1 MQRFSMTL
9 ELRSSKFLIDGK
21 VYHANSARR
30 SSALFPKELSA

>member
-1 MQRFSMTL
+1 MTL
-9 ELRSSKFLIDGK
+9 ELHSPKFLMDWK